1 MTDTRL
7 TYGEFLAV
15 ATSLKTVTGV
25 SNKTLEKGINKHG
38 VLARIF
44 RKIKDDPRAIHTFV
58 SRSLHKDTLDYC
70 KANDIQVD
78 TQNYH
83 ELLSSGGN
91 SPKIEYTGQKK
102 LRFVGLYFGD
112 QEARVLL
119 PVLEKKTGITK
130 AIDPWTCEE
139 YDFVDPQHYKDGGM
153 EAIDMM
159 RRIWGDEKVIA
170 HCEMNAFKYR
180 VRVGKKPGADIQT
193 DLAKARWYEDKAIEL
208 RKLL

>member
-25 SNKTLEKGINKHG
+25 SNKALEKGINKQG

-44 RKIKDDPRAIHTFV
+44 RKIKEDPRAIHTFV
-58 SRSLHKDTLDYC
+58 SRSLHKDTLEYC
-70 KANDIQVD
+70 KANDVQVD

-83 ELLSSGGN
+83 ELLSSGGK
-91 SPKIEYTGQKK
+91 SPRIEYTGQKK

-119 PVLEKKTGITK
+119 PVLEKKGFSFPPAK
-130 AIDPWTCEE
+130 PQS
-139 YDFVDPQHYKDGGM
+139 YDFVDPQHYKDGGI

-193 DLAKARWYEDKAIEL
+193 DLAKAAWYENKAIEL

>member
-58 SRSLHKDTLDYC
+58 SRSLHRDTLDYC
-70 KANDIQVD
+70 KANDVQVD

-83 ELLSSGGN
+83 ELLSSGGD
-91 SPKIEYTGQKK
+91 SPRIEYTGQKK

-119 PVLEKKTGITK
+119 PVLEDRTLNTILPPKQQS
-130 AIDPWTCEE
+130 

-159 RRIWGDEKVIA
+159 RRIWGDEKVLA
-170 HCEMNAFKYR
+170 YCEMNAFKYR

>member
-25 SNKTLEKGINKHG
+25 SNQTLEKGINKHG

-70 KANDIQVD
+70 KANDVQVD

-91 SPKIEYTGQKK
+91 SPRIEYTGQKK

-119 PVLEKKTGITK
+119 PVLEKEDFSFLPPKQQS
-130 AIDPWTCEE
+130 

-159 RRIWGDEKVIA
+159 RRIWGDDKVIA